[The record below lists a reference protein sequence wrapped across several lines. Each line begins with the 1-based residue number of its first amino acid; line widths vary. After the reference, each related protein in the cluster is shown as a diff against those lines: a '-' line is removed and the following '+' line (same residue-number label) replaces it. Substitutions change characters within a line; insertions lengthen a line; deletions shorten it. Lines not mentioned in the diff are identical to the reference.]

1 MLQFTRIDDR
11 LIHGQVAVYWV
22 NAVAAD
28 TIIVANDQHANNSML
43 RMSLSLGKPPG
54 INMLVLTL
62 EKAIAALQAG
72 ENQKKKIFLIVGSAK
87 DCYTIAQQVEDVK
100 EIGIGGMR
108 HSPDRISLSSQVH
121 LNDEDIDYLQK
132 LNELGRHVFIQEV
145 PSTPKTE
152 YQDVVSQYK
161 KGKGK

>member
-1 MLQFTRIDDR
+1 
-11 LIHGQVAVYWV
+11 
-22 NAVAAD
+22 
-28 TIIVANDQHANNSML
+28 
-43 RMSLSLGKPPG
+43 
-54 INMLVLTL
+54 
-62 EKAIAALQAG
+62 
-72 ENQKKKIFLIVGSAK
+72 
-87 DCYTIAQQVEDVK
+87 
-100 EIGIGGMR
+100 MR